1 MAKRTPRGRLKAAD
15 IVFLLAAIIGGGA
28 YYSVLPSQH
37 PDAVADLSLTSEG
50 VIDIAEDYLQETG
63 RNVIRLEPK
72 ATFKRSERLL
82 DSLQKHVGRAEAI
95 ALLKEGDNTDVL
107 PSHYWEVEWI
117 EENEDEDDLIYEVL
131 VTQKGRVLSFE
142 NRVEGDETVRPD
154 RSALTQAFGFA
165 NSEATSTSLS
175 AVSDSVIQALFYFDL
190 SDSLD
195 QSVISA
201 ALLQEDTLPQAI
213 EERTPIALDS
223 AASVR
228 LAQYHVNNAAMGISR
243 QSLKVDSVKTL
254 PNDAAAIEIY
264 FSPSRLIEGQH
275 TRIAVEVLPTG
286 AIQDLDVV
294 YNPNS
299 RTSSDWRDNVVPIT
313 QGVLLFILV
322 IALLVTFFRRLIARA
337 VDVKAALLDG
347 LIIGVLLA
355 LWGGFET
362 DVVQMNGNDSIW
374 MVLLQ
379 YVLALSFLG
388 FLMALG
394 IFLIS
399 AATDSVARAVWPEKL
414 KTMAMVRQAAL
425 LNQPVGAALV
435 RGTLLAYTTVGLL
448 TVVLL
453 VLPMTRINLDRYDF
467 VLGGDYSQIAV
478 NFSFAGWLGY
488 LLLMLVL
495 LGVGSFIYKRT
506 KSIVLNVLG
515 MAIVMTLL
523 QGFPM
528 VLLPGVF
535 TWVQTGVFALAVVLC
550 FWYFDFVTAFV
561 MFLFTWVI
569 WMSSPGWL
577 MASSPVELDFILTHA
592 TAAGA
597 VIFGVAG
604 VYSRNTGLEEAQY
617 VPQYMREVAVQE
629 RMKRELELAHQ
640 VQESF
645 LPRTMPHVDGLDLAA
660 MCLAA
665 QEVGGDYY
673 DFVKLGNGRLA
684 VVVGDVS
691 GKGIQAAFY
700 MTLTKGFLRTL
711 CRDIAS
717 PAEVLSRV
725 NTLFCENVPRGTF
738 ISMIYGVVD
747 VNERTFTFARAG
759 HNPVILKRSPSQE
772 PDLVQPKGLAIGLTP
787 GAAFRRT
794 IEEATINLRIGDVL
808 VFYTDGFSE
817 AMNRRKELYG
827 DERLAQKV
835 ADFGQRSASEILR
848 FVAEDV
854 HHFVESAASRH
865 DDMTMLVVKLVG
877 QSSVASEASKGQRPH
892 A

>member
-1 MAKRTPRGRLKAAD
+1 MAKRAKRGRLKAAD
-15 IVFLLAAIIGGGA
+15 IAFFVAAIIGGLA
-28 YYSVLPSQH
+28 YAYVLPSQH
-37 PDAVADLSLTSEG
+37 PDAVADLSLGEEG
-50 VIDIAEDYLQETG
+50 VIDIAQDFLQETG
-63 RNVIRLEPK
+63 RNVIRLEPV
-72 ATFKRSERLL
+72 AEFKRAENLL
-82 DSLQKHVGRAEAI
+82 DSLQRHMGRTAAI
-95 ALLKEGDNTDVL
+95 ALLKEEGATDVL
-107 PSHYWEVEWI
+107 PSHYWEVEWT
-117 EENEDEDDLIYEVL
+117 EQEDENTVYEIWL
-131 VTQKGRVLSFE
+131 TQSGRVLGFE

-154 RSALTQAFGFA
+154 RRALAQALGFGG
-165 NSEATSTSLS
+165 SEAVSTSLS
-175 AVSDSVIQALFYFDL
+175 AVSDSLIQALFYFDL

-201 ALLQEDTLPQAI
+201 SLLQEGTLPQAF
-213 EERTPIALDS
+213 ENRRPIALDS
-223 AASVR
+223 AASAR
-228 LAQYHVNNAAMGISR
+228 LAQYHINKGAFGVAEV
-243 QSLKVDSVKTL
+243 SLRVDSVKTL
-254 PNDAAAIEIY
+254 PNDAAAVEVY
-264 FSPSRLIEGQH
+264 FSPVRPVEGQVV
-275 TRIAVEVLPTG
+275 RLAIEVLPTG
-286 AIQDLDVV
+286 AVQDLDVQ

-299 RTSSDWRDNVVPIT
+299 QTASDWRDNAVPIT
-313 QGVLLFILV
+313 QGVVLFILIV
-322 IALLVTFFRRLIARA
+322 ALLVTFFRRLIARA

-355 LWGGFET
+355 VWGAFES
-362 DVVQMNGNDSIW
+362 DFVQMNGGDDSIW
-374 MVLLQ
+374 MLLLQ

-394 IFLIS
+394 VFLIS

-414 KTMAMVRQAAL
+414 RTMAMVRQATL
-425 LNQPVGAALV
+425 YNQPVGAALV
-435 RGTLLAYTTVGLL
+435 RGTLLAYVTVGLL
-448 TVVLL
+448 TLVLF
-453 VLPMTRINLDRYDF
+453 VLPMTRVNLDRYDY

-488 LLLMLVL
+488 LVLLLVL
-495 LGVGSFIYKRT
+495 LGVGSFLYKRT
-506 KSIVLNVLG
+506 KNVVVNVLG
-515 MAIVMTLL
+515 MALMMTLI
-523 QGFPM
+523 QSFPM
-528 VLLPGVF
+528 VLLPGIF

-577 MASSPVELDFILTHA
+577 MTSSPVELDFILTHA
-592 TAAGA
+592 TAATA
-597 VIFGVAG
+597 FVFGVAG
-604 VYSRNTGLEEAQY
+604 VYSRNTGLEQAQY

-673 DFVKLGNGRLA
+673 DFIKLDDKRLA

-711 CRDIAS
+711 CRDVPS
-717 PAEVLSRV
+717 PAEVLTRV
-725 NTLFCENVPRGTF
+725 NALFCENVPRGTF

-747 VNERTFTFARAG
+747 LEARTFTFARAG

-787 GAAFRRT
+787 GPAFGRT
-794 IEEATINLRIGDVL
+794 VEEAVINLRIGDVL

-827 DERLAQKV
+827 DDRLARKV

-854 HHFVESAASRH
+854 HHFAESAASRH
-865 DDMTMLVVKLVG
+865 DDMTMLVVKLIG
-877 QSSVASEASKGQRPH
+877 TSVYTSPNATRAK